1 MSRRRFAPACAA
13 AFAAVAV
20 AAGCGSDSSS
30 SGDSVATTTET
41 AQTQTT
47 TAASE
52 RLTSAQWADYQSS
65 RSALRKANSTAS
77 ATLKKCSAIAT
88 QQKPAAVQACVG
100 DTFTE
105 LTTAAGDSLSTLQ
118 GFEGTVSGS
127 CATALDQLTSQ
138 VSLFQASAHQMQAT
152 IDSPTLAG
160 YPAASQ
166 NLELALSAGQTEA
179 TSFEKECAPA

>member
-1 MSRRRFAPACAA
+1 MSRRRYGPACAA

-20 AAGCGSDSSS
+20 AAGCGGSDSSS
-30 SGDSVATTTET
+30 SGDSVAATTE
-41 AQTQTT
+41 ATQTST
-47 TAASE
+47 TAANE
-52 RLTSAQWADYQSS
+52 RLTSTQWAAYQSS
-65 RSALRKANSTAS
+65 RSALRKANSAAS

-88 QQKPAAVQACVG
+88 QQKTAAVQACVG

-105 LTTAAGDSLSTLQ
+105 LTTAAGNSLSTLQ
-118 GFEGTVSGS
+118 GFQGTVSGS
-127 CATALDQLTSQ
+127 CASALDQLTGQ
-138 VSLFQASAHQMQAT
+138 VGLFQASAHQMQVT

-166 NLELALSAGQTEA
+166 SLELALSAGQSEA